1 MFRVIVRAK
10 RDADAL
16 RAMLSVFYTGWNIE
30 ARTFKGK
37 RDPDRALEILNKIC
51 NHKKYNIIL
60 LGREDSQLQLLQSN
74 FDENTTFHV
83 VRKKKIRN
91 TKLKALAKEF
101 ELARSRI
108 RNTVSWHGNSY
119 VFSHK
124 YKVITREANTS
135 MDIFIGIGEGYSEII
150 EKLTGIKVENPLF
163 IRVRAGIHRI
173 YSGPNEIATINIPD
187 KGKVEVLSVNK
198 GAEIYDVE
206 LNGILNNNR
215 KVLRL
220 HENIAINFLKQFKRK
235 YDKFIVPWSGGK
247 DSTACLLLALK
258 TFGKEK
264 VTPIYVDTGVD
275 FPQSP
280 EYIEKISGRLGIKFE
295 KVYAPVKE
303 SLKEKGFPTHE
314 NRWCTVLKVEALY
327 AKVRE
332 ITEEDEQVLIV
343 VGDRD
348 SESRSRSLRPTTRLD
363 QEFTIVAPIRMWN
376 TAITQLYILSNG
388 IPLNPLYLQGFYR
401 LGCYICP
408 SLRSWEKEIMKRKG
422 HMKLLEQLE
431 N

>member
-10 RDADAL
+10 RDIDAL
-16 RAMLSVFYTGWNIE
+16 RAMLNTFYTGWNIE
-30 ARTFKGK
+30 ARTFKGR
-37 RDPDRALEILNKIC
+37 RDLDGALEILSKIC
-51 NHKKYNIIL
+51 DHRRYNVIL
-60 LGREDSQLQLLQSN
+60 LGREDAQLQLLQDN
-74 FDENTTFHV
+74 FDENTAFHV

-108 RNTVSWHGNSY
+108 RNTVSWCENAY
-119 VFSHK
+119 IFSHR
-124 YKVITREANTS
+124 YKIITREANTS
-135 MDIFIGIGEGYSEII
+135 MDIFIGIGEGYTKII
-150 EKLTGIKVENPLF
+150 EKLTGVKVENPLF
-163 IRVRAGIHRI
+163 IRARAGIHRI

-187 KGKVEVLSVNK
+187 EGKIEVLSVNRD
-198 GAEIYDVE
+198 AEIYNVE
-206 LNGILNNNR
+206 LNDILNNNKR
-215 KVLRL
+215 ILQL
-220 HENIAINFLKQFKRK
+220 HENITINFLKQFKGK
-235 YDKFIVPWSGGK
+235 YDRFIVPWSGGK

-275 FPQSP
+275 FPYSL
-280 EYIEKISGRLGIKFE
+280 EYIENISSQLDIEYE
-295 KVYAPVKE
+295 KAYAPVKE
-303 SLKEKGFPTHE
+303 NLKEKGFPTHE

-327 AKVRE
+327 AKIRE
-332 ITEEDEQVLIV
+332 VVEEDEKVLII

-348 SESRSRSLRPTTRLD
+348 SESRSRSLRPTIRLD
-363 QEFTIVAPIRMWN
+363 QEFTIATPIRMWN
-376 TAITQLYILSNG
+376 TAIVQLYILSNG

-408 SLRSWEKEIMKRKG
+408 SLRSWEKEIIKEY
-422 HMKLLEQLE
+422 MKLLEQLE